1 MPPPSVRG
9 VDVSVRRASV
19 ACLKRLAQCDFSFEV
34 VAELAEPYET
44 GQTVSVDAPY
54 LKNYGYDSDE
64 LIGYLGKSDAEV
76 FIAEVSGAPVGYV
89 AVSQGWNGFAVIEDI
104 AVDASQRGN
113 GLGSALMNAAV
124 EWARLLKLAGV
135 RLETQSNNAAA
146 CDFYRRYGFVLGG
159 YDRHLY
165 SGIHASGCEVALFW
179 YLIFSADKIRT

>member
-89 AVSQGWNGFAVIEDI
+89 AVSRSEEHT
-104 AVDASQRGN
+104 SE
-113 GLGSALMNAAV
+113 L
-124 EWARLLKLAGV
+124 
-135 RLETQSNNAAA
+135 QSRENLV
-146 CDFYRRYGFVLGG
+146 CR
-159 YDRHLY
+159 
-165 SGIHASGCEVALFW
+165 
-179 YLIFSADKIRT
+179 